1 MDWGAIGTGIGVF
14 VMVMF
19 YITDRIRTRQRNQKD
34 EAERRG
40 AMHSQIQHIE
50 EELQHPDHG
59 LDALN
64 RNLSQMRE
72 HCASITS
79 QYNERLVNLEGSR
92 SRRKKSSP
100 P

>member
-1 MDWGAIGTGIGVF
+1 MDWAAIATGLGVF
-14 VMVMF
+14 AIVIFHVV
-19 YITDRIRTRQRNQKD
+19 DHLRNRERNQKQ

-40 AMHSQIQHIE
+40 AMHSEMQHIE
-50 EELQHPDHG
+50 AELEHPDHG

-64 RNLSQMRE
+64 RNMSQMRE

-79 QYNERLVNLEGSR
+79 QYNERLVSMEGSR